1 MVSVSLS
8 HNPTELI
15 KDLPPMLFLYWGK
28 RFCATSIPTFGR
40 LSFPR
45 MFRSWASVIKKIVVS
60 YVLPMDLIG
69 TMTCPTIFIGSH
81 VKPRCRSFVAWSTV
95 LVFKSESRNLS
106 SWSMFHFKTLSGLAE
121 STCIFSSTKFSF
133 LIPIL
138 SSFFNSFQSILRLF
152 SFPLVSANFSK
163 LIN

>member
-1 MVSVSLS
+1 MVSVSLLYS
-8 HNPTELI
+8 PTELI
-15 KDLPPMLFLYWGK
+15 KELPPMLFLYWGK

-40 LSFPR
+40 LLFPR

-69 TMTCPTIFIGSH
+69 TMTCSTIFIGSH

-95 LVFKSESRNLS
+95 LIFKSESRNLS
-106 SWSMFHFKTLSGLAE
+106 SHFKKLTGLAE

-133 LIPIL
+133 PIPIL
-138 SSFFNSFQSILRLF
+138 SSFFNSFQSLSNIVVTF
-152 SFPLVSANFSK
+152 N
-163 LIN
+163 NE